1 MTNRT
6 KRITYTRSIILEI
19 VLYGFVLFIM
29 GVFYLLFFRKYLA
42 HSWDGNYHIMFAE
55 MFLNQSIESMQEVD
69 INIPVQSM
77 TYPLFHLTVK
87 ALASVIRGNYY
98 AAAYVVLAGTVVLAA
113 LLFRILFQGIY
124 QPKRTAERMMLDLLS
139 IFSVV
144 FLTARGPLTD
154 WRFYARQCGANP
166 VHNPTL
172 LYSRPFG
179 ILSFLFF
186 VRFLE
191 KYDKKEKYIVDI
203 VLYAVTNLLCIFSK
217 PSFAFVFMIAEGFVI
232 LAKMIQKKDLR
243 VGCIALVSVIPSI
256 AVLFWQ
262 FNAITGASTIAT
274 FGIQFGSF
282 SNFRPMEVLAV
293 SLATFPVPLLL
304 FSSKIFSKDH
314 YYQLAYLAL
323 AVGWIEMFF
332 LTNGPSG
339 DFSWGYDLAVQFSTV
354 IALVCALKYRFAR
367 WRIFVSGGI
376 FLYQVICGIQYIIQ
390 VFSHYEILI

>member
-1 MTNRT
+1 MMIFRENTT
-6 KRITYTRSIILEI
+6 YDKKVVLERI
-19 VLYGFVLFIM
+19 LYGSLLLLM
-29 GVFYLLFFRKYLA
+29 GVLYLLFFREYLA

-69 INIPVQSM
+69 INVPVQSM

-139 IFSVV
+139 IFAVV

-203 VLYAVTNLLCIFSK
+203 VLYAVTNLLCSFSK

-304 FSSKIFSKDH
+304 FSSKIFSKDC

-354 IALVCALKYRFAR
+354 IALVCAWKYKLPG
-367 WRIFVSGGI
+367 WRRTLAGLIFC
-376 FLYQVICGIQYIIQ
+376 YQVLCGIQYITL
-390 VFSHYEILI
+390 VFLHYEILI